1 MSITLR
7 QLEIFIAVARNG
19 SVTRA
24 AEEICISQS
33 AVSMALSELEKQ
45 LNEKLFD
52 RQDNK
57 LYVNASGRTLLPMAQ
72 DVRARVLEIED
83 RFKSTMEGVSGD
95 LRVGASSTIG
105 NYLIPQIIGAFVSEY
120 PDIRLALEVGNT
132 EETVHQLLDFQIDA
146 GFIEGSCRHR
156 DIEAIAWRPDTL
168 KVVAS
173 PHYPLATQAQ
183 PTPADLAHERWILR
197 EPGSGTREVFET
209 AAAGVLDGMNIF
221 LELGQTEAI
230 KRAVE
235 AGLGIG
241 CLSALAVAREL
252 KSGELVEIPTPYLDL
267 RRQFYLLLHKQKY
280 QSRVLQAFLGFCQR
294 DTA

>member
-45 LNEKLFD
+45 LGEKLFD

-57 LYVNASGRTLLPMAQ
+57 LFVNASGRTLLPMAQ
-72 DVRARVLEIED
+72 DARARVQEIED
-83 RFKSTMEGVSGD
+83 RFKNHMSGISGT

-105 NYLIPQIIGAFVSEY
+105 NYLIPQIIGQFVSDY
-120 PDIRLALEVGNT
+120 PAIHLALEVGNT
-132 EETVHQLLDFQIDA
+132 EETLHQLLSFNIDA
-146 GFIEGSCRHR
+146 GFIEGTCRHR
-156 DIEAIAWRPDTL
+156 DIEAVAWRPDVL
-168 KVVAS
+168 KVIAS
-173 PHYPLATQAQ
+173 PRYPLAAKPH
-183 PTPADLAHERWILR
+183 PTPTDLVRERWILR
-197 EPGSGTREVFET
+197 EPGSGTREVFEN
-209 AAAGVLDGMNIF
+209 AAAGVLDGMNTF

-241 CLSALAVAREL
+241 CLSELAVAREL
-252 KSGELVEIPTPYLDL
+252 KNGELVEIPTPYLDL
-267 RRQFYLLLHKQKY
+267 RRQFYLLLHRQKY
-280 QSRVLQAFLGFCQR
+280 QSRVLQAFLDFCRQ
-294 DTA
+294 DAS